1 MRALI
6 LFLCLVAGSA
16 QAQVVEYMAT
26 DLGTLGGV
34 QSEAS
39 AINNLCQIVGWSG
52 TFVAQSHAFLWE
64 DGVMMDLGTL
74 GGNSDT
80 FATDINNRGQIVG
93 SSRTSAGEEHAFLW
107 EDGVMMDLGTLGGNI
122 SVAWCP

>member
-39 AINNLCQIVGWSG
+39 AINNLCQIPPERGAG
-52 TFVAQSHAFLWE
+52 AQSRWLSAAPQCSAF
-64 DGVMMDLGTL
+64 D
-74 GGNSDT
+74 
-80 FATDINNRGQIVG
+80 
-93 SSRTSAGEEHAFLW
+93 SSFPRK
-107 EDGVMMDLGTLGGNI
+107 
-122 SVAWCP
+122 